1 MAPTRFALKT
11 FRPLDVSVPR
21 PRRFSPRGFDPR
33 RSGHKTFR
41 AYTFRP
47 TDPQDVS
54 VLYVTAPR
62 RFGPQ
67 MFRPVD
73 PIGILT
79 PPRRSDPWTFQTLE
93 VAALDVP
100 DPGRAGPGPTNP
112 GRADPGHFRL
122 WTFQTLD
129 VPDPGRSDPGRFRP
143 ETFQIPAVPDP
154 GLSKL

>member
-54 VLYVTAPR
+54 VIDVTAPR

-79 PPRRSDPWTFQTLE
+79 PLPLDVPTPGRSRPWRFRPWTFQTLD
-93 VAALDVP
+93 VPALDLQTLDVP
-100 DPGRAGPGPTNP
+100 
-112 GRADPGHFRL
+112 
-122 WTFQTLD
+122 TLD

-143 ETFQIPAVPDP
+143 
-154 GLSKL
+154 